1 VLSLF
6 CTIFVLGKSKSLPV
20 VPGFGKN
27 NLQMQDIDEQ
37 YMRRCLQLAR
47 CAAGSTSPNP
57 VVGAVIVCDGRI
69 IGEGYHIRAGE
80 PHAEVNAVRSVKP
93 ADRHLLPQSTIY
105 VTLEPCSHYGKTPP
119 CCDMI
124 IKEGIKRVVIGVTD
138 NNECVNGAGI
148 ARMKKAGIEVVVGLM
163 ENECVAINSPFFT
176 YNRLARPFVTLKWAQ
191 TADGFIDVMRDGGT
205 PLCISTPVSQVA
217 VHKLRAEHDAIL
229 VGTRTALLDN
239 PSLNLRHWTGRAPLR
254 LVIDRKGVL
263 PASLNLFDGSLPT
276 FVYTEN
282 FVVGKFS
289 KNIEQIILDFSSD
302 VPAQILSHLH
312 SLKIQSLLVEGGAQL
327 LQSFI
332 NASLWDCARVEVN
345 KSFVVGGGVSAP
357 VIPESAFH
365 TREMCGGNEIL
376 LFSR

>member
-1 VLSLF
+1 MNSL
-6 CTIFVLGKSKSLPV
+6 
-20 VPGFGKN
+20 
-27 NLQMQDIDEQ
+27 DEQ

-57 VVGAVIVCDGRI
+57 MVGAVIVCDGRI

-80 PHAEVNAVRSVKP
+80 PHAEVNAVRSVKY

-148 ARMKKAGIEVVVGLM
+148 ARMKKAGIEVVVGLL
-163 ENECVAINSPFFT
+163 ENECVAINRPFFT

-263 PASLNLFDGSLPT
+263 PASLNLFDGSMPT
-276 FVYTEN
+276 IVYTEN
-282 FVVGKFS
+282 SVVGKFG

-332 NASLWDCARVEVN
+332 DASLWDNARVEVN
-345 KSFVVGGGVSAP
+345 KSLVVGEGVSAP
-357 VIPESAFH
+357 VIPESALCA
-365 TREMCGGNEIL
+365 REMCGGNEIL

>member
-1 VLSLF
+1 
-6 CTIFVLGKSKSLPV
+6 
-20 VPGFGKN
+20 
-27 NLQMQDIDEQ
+27 MQDIDEL

-57 VVGAVIVCDGRI
+57 MVGAVIVCDGRI

-80 PHAEVNAVRSVKP
+80 PHAEVNAVRSVKY

-124 IKEGIKRVVIGVTD
+124 IKEGIRRVVIGVTD

-148 ARMKKAGIEVVVGLM
+148 ARMKKAGIEVAVGVL
-163 ENECVAINSPFFT
+163 ENECVAINNSFFT
-176 YNRLARPFVTLKWAQ
+176 CNRLARPFITLKWAQ
-191 TADGFIDVMRDGGT
+191 TADGFIDMGREGGT
-205 PLCISTPVSQVA
+205 PLHISTPVSQVA

-254 LVIDRKGVL
+254 LVIDHKGVL
-263 PASLNLFDGSLPT
+263 PASLNLFDGSLST
-276 FVYTEN
+276 IVYTEN
-282 FVVGKFS
+282 PVVGKFG
-289 KNIEQIILDFSSD
+289 KNIEQITLDFSKD
-302 VPAQILSHLH
+302 VLMQILSHLH

-332 NASLWDCARVEVN
+332 DASLWDNARVEVN
-345 KSFVVGGGVSAP
+345 KSLVVGEGVSAP
-357 VIPESAFH
+357 VIPKSALCA
-365 TREMCGGNEIL
+365 REMCGGNEIL